1 MASLKSLKAC
11 LILVKGIAMS
21 AHGELNS
28 DGYKPTFVY
37 QPSLCRQSKYYSVDN
52 LGLFLDSVS
61 HSFSGVYL
69 R

>member
-1 MASLKSLKAC
+1 MASLKSLTAC

-37 QPSLCRQSKYYSVDN
+37 QPSLCRQSK
-52 LGLFLDSVS
+52 
-61 HSFSGVYL
+61 
-69 R
+69 